1 MTSMVETVR
10 PVLEGYRTLTQS
22 LVVVGADRFLDFLK
36 KAFGAREAAMFR
48 MPDGSVGHA
57 EVLIGDSRIMLGEAG
72 PEWPA
77 MPGRAYMYVSD
88 ADAVYRQA
96 LAAGAVSVRE
106 LRDAFYGDRNGA
118 VKDPFGNVWTIAT
131 HKEDLSEEEMRKRMA
146 AQASP

>member
-1 MTSMVETVR
+1 
-10 PVLEGYRTLTQS
+10 
-22 LVVVGADRFLDFLK
+22 
-36 KAFGAREAAMFR
+36 
-48 MPDGSVGHA
+48 
-57 EVLIGDSRIMLGEAG
+57 
-72 PEWPA
+72 
-77 MPGRAYMYVSD
+77 MYVSD